1 MQVVLRH
8 ITWNSRR
15 MLEIPLSIYGFNSS
29 SRTSVN
35 STLTFVRTA
44 TKRAA
49 GSRTS
54 MKDSAGRRLGAKKGD
69 GQLVRVGEIVYR
81 QRGTKIYPGEN
92 VGIGR
97 DHTLFALEPG
107 YVRYYL
113 DPFHPNRK
121 FAGISFDKEARLP
134 TPHFAPRQRRFGYEP
149 ILDSEKS
156 LQEKTSMKRKEYL
169 AQPEI
174 QKEKEER
181 ERRRNEKKQKIAEE
195 LSAFLPNLSEAE
207 KSLACDRLLTIRNY
221 LLGGRSIS
229 ESRKFSDC
237 HYEQDLRLEKEYGTR
252 GLTQEEFDAKISEY
266 KAMVSKVDN
275 AVSFDPEIQL
285 CKAFNEEELDDMAMK
300 TFTEIEELIKS
311 RPVDYILS
319 GEIRQALKKPCFSL
333 TIRLRLY
340 RGFMSKAKQLNAVD
354 YSKLPKEEI
363 EKLIKEGNGKLVQ
376 MWNYEARKVMKVFKP
391 AMKVSEAAASPA

>member
-1 MQVVLRH
+1 MNKVQVVLRH

-195 LSAFLPNLSEAE
+195 LSAFF
-207 KSLACDRLLTIRNY
+207 LTY
-221 LLGGRSIS
+221 Q
-229 ESRKFSDC
+229 K
-237 HYEQDLRLEKEYGTR
+237 
-252 GLTQEEFDAKISEY
+252 
-266 KAMVSKVDN
+266 
-275 AVSFDPEIQL
+275 
-285 CKAFNEEELDDMAMK
+285 
-300 TFTEIEELIKS
+300 
-311 RPVDYILS
+311 
-319 GEIRQALKKPCFSL
+319 LKRVLHVIVC
-333 TIRLRLY
+333 
-340 RGFMSKAKQLNAVD
+340 
-354 YSKLPKEEI
+354 
-363 EKLIKEGNGKLVQ
+363 
-376 MWNYEARKVMKVFKP
+376 
-391 AMKVSEAAASPA
+391 